1 MKSVEMGMV
10 TTLVCLTKE
19 TREGITKTSAPPG
32 DKTQDVL
39 LSLLMWIEN
48 IGGRDGYYL
57 HLFLPRMEKAE
68 AMAASHFPHRVG
80 SRGL

>member
-1 MKSVEMGMV
+1 MGRDGYGHH
-10 TTLVCLTKE
+10 LGLPNK
-19 TREGITKTSAPPG
+19 G
-32 DKTQDVL
+32 DKRGHNQENCSSGAMTQDLL

-68 AMAASHFPHRVG
+68 AMAASHFPHRAG
-80 SRGL
+80 SRSV